1 MGVLYQTFFFPNLDT
16 VTCCSP
22 AFIAGEQE
30 KCCSWAPKAIK
41 FGYKCSLQEIE
52 ILGSVWGW
60 EKKNQPSSSLIS
72 IFCLL
77 IEKGTIA
84 ADFFCHG

>member
-60 EKKNQPSSSLIS
+60 GKKKSAIQ
-72 IFCLL
+72 
-77 IEKGTIA
+77 
-84 ADFFCHG
+84 FFDIYILSVN